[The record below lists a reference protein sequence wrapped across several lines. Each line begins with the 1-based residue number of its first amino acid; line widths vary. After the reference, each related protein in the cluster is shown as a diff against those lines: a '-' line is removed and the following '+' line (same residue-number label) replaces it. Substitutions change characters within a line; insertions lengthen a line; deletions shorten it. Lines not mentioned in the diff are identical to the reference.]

1 MNVKLDSLIEKIK
14 SDGVDAAKKQ
24 ADTILADTRK
34 TANGIISEAKAEA
47 EKVRKKA
54 EADAESYRRNAET
67 AIKQAARDTV
77 LTLKEKI
84 GEMFEQVLLADIGKT
99 LNKDLLRELILKLA
113 ELWSKEGDLDV
124 IVNAADA
131 DALKAQLKR
140 SLSGNL
146 KGELDLRIDKKIEH
160 GFRIGKKGEDLYYDF
175 TDESI
180 LEALRIFLNPKLAEL
195 LK

>member
-24 ADTILADTRK
+24 ADKILADAKK
-34 TANGIISEAKAEA
+34 TADAIVKEANAEA
-47 EKVRKKA
+47 DKARKKA
-54 EADAESYRRNAET
+54 EADAEAYRKNAET

-77 LTLKEKI
+77 LVMKEKI
-84 GEMFEQVLLADIGKT
+84 GEMFEQALMEDISKT
-99 LNKDLLRELILKLA
+99 LDKDLLQKIILKLA
-113 ELWSKEGDLDV
+113 GAWAGEGDLEVLVNEKDV
-124 IVNAADA
+124 E
-131 DALKAQLKR
+131 ALQAQLKR
-140 SLSGNL
+140 SLSTNL
-146 KGELDLRIDKKIEH
+146 KGSLDLRIDKKIEH
-160 GFRIGKKGEDLYYDF
+160 GFRIGKKGENLYYDF

>member
-24 ADTILADTRK
+24 ADKILADTRK
-34 TANGIISEAKAEA
+34 TADAIIKEANTEA
-47 EKVRKKA
+47 EKARKKA
-54 EADAESYRRNAET
+54 EADAEAYRKNAET

-77 LTLKEKI
+77 LVLKEKI
-84 GEMFEQVLLADIGKT
+84 GEMFEQVLMTDIAKT
-99 LNKDLLRELILKLA
+99 LDKEILYELILKLA
-113 ELWSKEGDLDV
+113 QAWAEEGDLEV
-124 IVNAADA
+124 LVNEKDA
-131 DALKAQLKR
+131 EALQVQLKR
-140 SLSGNL
+140 SLSANL
-146 KGELDLRIDKKIEH
+146 KDGLDLRVDKKIEH
-160 GFRIGKKGEDLYYDF
+160 GFRIGKKGENLYCDF